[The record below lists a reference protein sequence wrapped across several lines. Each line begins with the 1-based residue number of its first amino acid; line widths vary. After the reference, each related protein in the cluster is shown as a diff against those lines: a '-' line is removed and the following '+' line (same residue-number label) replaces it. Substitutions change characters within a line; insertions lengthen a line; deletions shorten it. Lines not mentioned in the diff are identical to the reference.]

1 MLLDGQEKTSTV
13 HYLRP
18 SAEQR
23 QRSLV
28 QSGATAVE
36 IFETTHGRQTT
47 RADHTPAGSGPLSR
61 VDGLGPGGPKA
72 EGTWEAEAS
81 AVKRFRGFIG
91 THGSDDVTI
100 TLWAETDGIRR
111 RLRTWTKD
119 HGEVLHAG
127 Q

>member
-1 MLLDGQEKTSTV
+1 MVST
-13 HYLRP
+13 P
-18 SAEQR
+18 PQP
-23 QRSLV
+23 
-28 QSGATAVE
+28 AVR
-36 IFETTHGRQTT
+36 FHVSMTFT
-47 RADHTPAGSGPLSR
+47 
-61 VDGLGPGGPKA
+61 PGGPKV

-100 TLWAETDGIRR
+100 TLCAETDGIRR